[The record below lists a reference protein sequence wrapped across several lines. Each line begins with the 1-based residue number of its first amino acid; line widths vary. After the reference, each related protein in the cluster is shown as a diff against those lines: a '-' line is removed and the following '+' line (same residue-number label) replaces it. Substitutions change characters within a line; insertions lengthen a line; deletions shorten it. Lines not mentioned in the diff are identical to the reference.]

1 MLTMKKILNAVRPG
15 LIAAGG
21 LLLMTLL
28 FSACK
33 KSLNDDNANIPV
45 AGLMGFNL
53 STDKASVGL
62 AISGSA
68 LTNAPLGYSSFT
80 GLYQNIYTG
89 SRAVSAFNFYTSDSA
104 FATATENFEANKYY
118 SVFVLGANGNYRNLI
133 VKDELDSLAATSGL
147 AYVRYINAIP
157 DSSKPAV
164 TLTAAG
170 TDVSNGNASYATV
183 SAFTGINP
191 GDLTIKVSNG
201 STISANRTIT
211 VEKGKVYTILL
222 IGVPG
227 STDAEKKVQVKYITN
242 GTAS

>member
-1 MLTMKKILNAVRPG
+1 MNKIKNSFRPG
-15 LIAAGG
+15 LIIAGG
-21 LLLMTLL
+21 VLLMTLL

-33 KSLNDDNANIPV
+33 KSLDNNTNIPV

-53 STDKASVGL
+53 STDKPSVGL
-62 AISGSA
+62 AISGSS

-80 GLYQNIYTG
+80 GLYQNIYPG
-89 SRAVSAFNFYTSDSA
+89 SRAVSAFNYYSSDSA
-104 FATATENFEANKYY
+104 FATATENFEVNKYY

-133 VKDELDSLAATSGL
+133 VKDELDSLAATTGQ
-147 AYVRYINAIP
+147 AYVRYINAIA

-170 TDVSNGNASYATV
+170 TDISNSNASYATV

-191 GDLTIKVSNG
+191 GDLTIKVSND
-201 STISANRTIT
+201 STISATRTIT

-227 STDAEKKVQVKYITN
+227 STDAEKKVQVKFIIN
-242 GTAS
+242 GTTS